1 MLRPLTSCIVHPV
14 VRVKLIKIWKS
25 FRLILYGCEN
35 WSLTVREE
43 RRLRVFENRVL
54 RSIFGPKRDLV
65 TGECRKLHKEEL
77 KHLYSS
83 SNVVRAMK
91 SKRMRWAGH
100 VACMGMKRGV
110 YSVLAGKPEG
120 KRPLGGPK
128 RRWKDNIKMDLQKV
142 GCGGYGLD

>member
-1 MLRPLTSCIVHPV
+1 VKCRILRPLTSCIVHSV

-43 RRLRVFENRVL
+43 RRLSVFENRVL

-77 KHLYSS
+77 KDLYS
-83 SNVVRAMK
+83 
-91 SKRMRWAGH
+91 
-100 VACMGMKRGV
+100 
-110 YSVLAGKPEG
+110 
-120 KRPLGGPK
+120 
-128 RRWKDNIKMDLQKV
+128 
-142 GCGGYGLD
+142 